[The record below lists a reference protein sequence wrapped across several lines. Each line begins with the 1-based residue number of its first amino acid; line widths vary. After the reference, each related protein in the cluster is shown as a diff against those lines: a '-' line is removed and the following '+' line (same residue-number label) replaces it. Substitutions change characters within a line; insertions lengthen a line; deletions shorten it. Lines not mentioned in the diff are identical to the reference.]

1 MSKLMLPTPLSFEFR
16 YKVFRFEFE
25 FSGTAA
31 CAPWRHL
38 DDFVYGLRGIA
49 ASGTAACAPNGT
61 AARCLTISCTGLPPS
76 AALLCSILLLHPRPH
91 LLLYTHPSPR
101 APVLYSPLP
110 QPHLYCSG
118 LVGPF
123 WLMFG
128 SLCLP
133 FGSF

>member
-49 ASGTAACAPNGT
+49 ASGTAACAPGGS
-61 AARCLTISCTGLPPS
+61 AARCLTISCTGS
-76 AALLCSILLLHPRPH
+76 AAL
-91 LLLYTHPSPR
+91 
-101 APVLYSPLP
+101 PLAALP
-110 QPHLYCSG
+110 
-118 LVGPF
+118 LVR
-123 WLMFG
+123 LTA
-128 SLCLP
+128 LP
-133 FGSF
+133 LGA